1 MIIVAR
7 RVKLPA
13 KTSPLQYVKLSFEY
27 LLCEIEY
34 LQVRYLEHV
43 NLLFIFI
50 NLDVFLQ
57 KLLDL
62 GAVYHLKKFFLKTPR
77 LLLILAMPPL
87 ALDFHL
93 ELPLLLSVLFEP
105 GKQWGNECLCYL
117 LKPSF
122 DTSEILFKVFGAII
136 HVFVL
141 LNPIIVLSQSEVGL
155 PIHLNVSVDAVQ
167 NLLHLL
173 RIQRHKAVI
182 IRLELR
188 FPWRSLV
195 GVCPF
200 GRKLHFIIIYNS

>member
-13 KTSPLQYVKLSFEY
+13 KTSPLQYVKLSLEY

-43 NLLFIFI
+43 YLLVIFI
-50 NLDVFLQ
+50 HLDVFLQ

-62 GAVYHLKKFFLKTPR
+62 RPVHHLKKFFLEAPR

-93 ELPLLLSVLFEP
+93 DLPLLLSVLFKP
-105 GKQWGNECLCYL
+105 GKQWSNECLRYL

-122 DTSEILFKVFGAII
+122 DTSEILFYVFRAII

-141 LNPIIVLSQSEVGL
+141 LNPVIVLSQSEVGL
-155 PIHLNVSVDAVQ
+155 PVRFNVSVDAVQ
-167 NLLHLL
+167 HLLHLL

-182 IRLELR
+182 IRLDLR
-188 FPWRSLV
+188 FPWRALV